1 MLGGAKRNRKGRALA
16 VRSLILAGL
25 VVSTVASPL
34 VAGEIVI
41 QPMETMEI
49 KALFGRVESRFV
61 VPARSRIGGT
71 LTVLD
76 ITEGSEAKAGQVIAR
91 IVDPKLESQLAAA
104 EARISSAKSQLEN
117 AETELTRNEELLAKG
132 ATTIQR
138 VDTVRTTVEVA
149 RNGVAEAEAARQ
161 VTATLIEDGNVLAP
175 ADGRVLS
182 VPVRLGA
189 VVMPGEVVATI
200 TGGGVFLR
208 LAIPE
213 RHASGLTVGAEVAV
227 DGGKGTIE
235 KVYPQIEQGR
245 VIADVA
251 VEGLSDSFIGQR
263 ILVQVPVATRLV
275 LAVPDAAIEQRAGL
289 DLVRIKA
296 GEGEVE
302 VTVIPG
308 AEIAGPDGPLR
319 EILTGLRAGDTVMTP

>member
-1 MLGGAKRNRKGRALA
+1 MAL
-16 VRSLILAGL
+16 RSLILAGL

-76 ITEGSEAKAGQVIAR
+76 VTEGSEAKAGQVIAR

-213 RHASGLTVGAEVAV
+213 RHASGLTVGAQVTVE
-227 DGGKGTIE
+227 GGKGTIE

>member
-16 VRSLILAGL
+16 LRSLILAGL

-175 ADGRVLS
+175 ADGVLQFS
-182 VPVRLGA
+182 
-189 VVMPGEVVATI
+189 
-200 TGGGVFLR
+200 GVETMEPTQL
-208 LAIPE
+208 P
-213 RHASGLTVGAEVAV
+213 
-227 DGGKGTIE
+227 
-235 KVYPQIEQGR
+235 
-245 VIADVA
+245 
-251 VEGLSDSFIGQR
+251 
-263 ILVQVPVATRLV
+263 
-275 LAVPDAAIEQRAGL
+275 
-289 DLVRIKA
+289 
-296 GEGEVE
+296 
-302 VTVIPG
+302 
-308 AEIAGPDGPLR
+308 PLR
-319 EILTGLRAGDTVMTP
+319 EIGDLVQFDNAGGKPALLLQIPFDVGRALVSRTLAARMRTFITCLSGEIWKTLRNRRSNWLTERLTSAARSLISMGSA

>member
-16 VRSLILAGL
+16 LRSLILAGL

-76 ITEGSEAKAGQVIAR
+76 VTEGSEAKAGQVIAR